1 MPITPRSIYTLT
13 LCLLLASQGS
23 QHVLAADPPA
33 ATQPSAP
40 VPPAAKPPAPA
51 AAAPPPT
58 APSLIAGPKQ
68 PANIRFQFDS
78 IPYPDVLRFFAQIA
92 QKPIIGDIP
101 IEGTLTYFESEPAT
115 YNEAFETL
123 NTILAMRGFTLMESP
138 RFLELVPLR
147 DVTKRPLKIL
157 DGLDENK
164 ELPPGEIVTVVLPLK
179 YLNADTAARS
189 LAPMVSTFGSVTAM
203 AKGRGVIITDRVS
216 NIKRLHS
223 FVGKIDIDNLAEQ
236 RFKTFRLK
244 SASARE
250 VAAIL
255 TNLYAAIS
263 RTQTRIVQQPGQ
275 QPTAAEPPPA
285 IAIAFDERTNT
296 LMVTGSGDQLTS
308 VEALITS
315 LDMPLDGPDQ
325 ISSSIRIFALKSA
338 RAEDLALTI
347 RQTIQTQQAAVAN
360 VNPGTRTPAG
370 KPAMET
376 RIVADAS
383 TNRLVVSAPADQMN
397 AIENLVKQLDQAT
410 TEAGSFR
417 VFKLKSAD
425 AQQLANVVAA
435 AVTDR
440 DAKGA
445 IVQKLRVNAD
455 ARTNALIIAGPA
467 GDIAR
472 AASVIEELDHSPDK
486 ETREVH
492 VVTLKAGDAAA
503 LSAALTRLFAQ
514 QQQQPGVKTTGTAL
528 RVEADAATNSLMISA
543 APGDWSII
551 EGILNQLNDG
561 AVPAMVGSTRIIP
574 LKFAKASEAV
584 ASLREVYAAR
594 AKPADKR
601 SVPVL
606 ISGSDRANSILV
618 TAAAEDQETIAQL
631 LASIDVANSEKVDA
645 VRIVRLQAA
654 DAAALATT
662 LRAMLPPPKPG
673 TQPVLVTAD
682 PRTNSVLLRAPEA
695 EQAMLEEMVS
705 KLDLATQQDARET
718 RIINLT
724 HTQGSTLA
732 PILQQLFV
740 QRAAIVNAGKP
751 GQPQGASPDEAV
763 IIAPA
768 PGDHAIIVDAPK
780 RKMTQVVQLAESL
793 DKPAD
798 QVQSLAQF
806 QSRVYQLTNSRANE
820 VAPSLT
826 RLFAQL
832 PQPPRPPGVQV
843 MPEPAPRFEADVA
856 TNQLLIAATGNQ
868 FVQIEAL
875 IKKLESSSTLTSQ
888 TITVSLKHATAAD
901 VAPAIAAMLT
911 DVSPAGRN
919 VPNATAAMQAKVAA
933 IPATNALVLQG
944 PPEKLAMAQQIIA
957 SLDVEQSSLRMPTIQ
972 VVNLKA
978 AQAPTLAASVNAS
991 LALQAGPVRPGQRAP
1006 DPSENVTVT
1015 AETNSN
1021 SVLVRGPADKL
1032 PSVIEMIKKLD
1043 DQSSMVGS
1051 SVRIYKLANASA
1063 TDLAPLLSTMLNDPG
1078 VNPLAPRP
1086 AGARSTV
1093 PPTLVSPLPAANS
1106 LVVQGSGDRLN
1117 LADEL
1122 IKSFDVAQAA
1132 VGSSTIQIVNL
1143 KNAQAVTLAQAINV
1157 ALQDPPPNPGQP
1169 PVKTDP
1175 TLRVIVTPEVNSNS
1189 VLVKG
1194 PSDKVAAVLEMIIKL
1209 DQNATTNA
1217 NTQVRVFPLKQG
1229 QAVPL
1234 AANLDRL
1241 FRSII
1246 TAQAAGRGA
1255 AAPPPPPFTIT
1266 ADDRTNSL
1274 VVSTTPAHFAIVES
1288 LLQSLDQAPVKSTQN
1303 VHYIWLENAGA
1314 KEVLEKIDAMYRDR
1328 KGPDKPVVQA
1338 DTMSNAVTVICK
1350 DEDFA
1355 MIEQVVAKIDE
1366 LSKDNSR
1373 HVKVVP
1379 VSQIQAETLAQV
1391 LRNIYPQISGKQVIL
1406 SGKAALPPTD
1416 PLQGPTTTQPI
1427 ILRSLLTTSVV
1438 HVGVALADGA
1448 EATTQPA
1455 AAGPEVKGE
1464 AADSGPVTIAVDAAS
1479 NALII
1484 SATKQELA
1492 DIETLIT
1499 QLVSTTG
1506 RGDAEFRI
1514 FKIAQA
1520 DPDSIA
1526 QTLDELYNPKAPA
1539 LKPGQDPKTLPPLP
1553 PPTITV
1559 VADVR
1564 TRNLIVRAK
1573 PTDFPVIQSLVEQLD
1588 KSSTTLSELR
1598 VFTLKN
1604 SDATETAANLKEIFK
1619 LSVATPAA
1627 PVPPGQPGAVPH
1639 EATPQEKRAARL
1651 RQVMD
1656 VRGGGKAGG
1665 KQNDASAVSVSAN
1678 KATNSVVVSAPAE
1691 VMEMVTQIVQEIDQ
1705 SGALASSIAVRIYP
1719 VKNAAPA
1726 ALAVNIREVFAQQ
1739 GGGPGAAA
1747 LNVGPREPMSIS
1759 ADPVGR
1765 VLVVATTIARHE
1777 LIAKVIEEIDQAQA
1791 KATEATSV
1799 VVYTL
1804 KNANAATIAPALSST
1819 LTDPTAGTPTPGQ
1832 RGGAGA
1838 SPMSIRITADPSSN
1852 SLVIRASEDDHKR
1865 IVNLLAQLDANPY
1878 DQSPV
1883 QIIQLQNADAAVLAQ
1898 TLTRVFIPG
1907 GPVAP
1912 GQPGRGQSGK
1922 PTAIIEFDRAA
1933 KTVMVRA
1940 DEKTFQAIKELA
1952 TKLDVNAASGQV
1964 TSVVIPLKHSQAN
1977 TMAAALTPSFQV
1989 PRTRVF
1995 SIDDYVTI
2003 TAEPLSNSV
2012 VVTASAANMARV
2024 TALVEKLDTP
2034 EAQASKAQFVILK
2047 NARATDLAI
2056 VLQRVAAT
2064 SAATPGK
2071 RAQQGVTVSADQG
2084 SNAVVFAG
2092 PPTDI
2097 EPLVKMA
2104 QQLDEAAT
2112 SSTANVYVLPLKN
2125 GDATTT
2131 AAMVRDLY
2139 TQQVAAAAR
2148 AKTPVEP
2155 MAVSADQRAN
2165 ALIVA
2170 TSKPMYEQVAAW
2182 VKELEDMKPAKG
2194 SLRIINL
2201 KSADPVEVD
2210 KAIKGMMNPA
2220 GAPKPGA
2227 PRMPGAPVSGG
2238 DIQTTVLPQQ
2248 RSIIVSAS
2256 DEDFTQIQEL
2266 VNKLDA
2272 TALETKMQVK
2282 LFQLKHASNVR
2293 VAQALTEMGRAAN
2306 PPGKPINPD
2315 EQFTASAIPQTDT
2328 LVISA
2333 PQRKLEE
2340 LGLLIAQLDKPE
2352 MATELS
2358 FRVFVLKHA
2367 TPTKILPT
2375 LQQLLAQIQ
2384 RTRPNDPINAS
2395 ADERTRSI
2403 IITAR
2408 GPVFEQVAE
2417 IIAKL
2422 DQPPAFEQAQVV
2434 IIPLRK
2440 ADATRLAVLLTE
2452 MLRPLPDGQVTPEA
2466 KALQEQVRLLRIK
2479 GVSDGTI
2486 REAVELDLTKPIKIN
2501 ADAAAQG
2508 SNSLVVTSTPE
2519 NIKAMEMLVAA
2530 LDTVPVIEGVK
2541 VRVVHLTNAD
2551 AVSVQAVLHQVFT
2564 QGKTLNQKTGSPA
2577 PGKAEPDSLAGKAL
2591 VSPVSISA
2599 DPRTN
2604 SLIIAGGEESLALAD
2619 LVVADLDRTTGQI
2632 VTDVRLFKLKHVD
2645 PTKIMPMLLSVFAE
2659 SAPAAGTEGVRTQV
2673 TRLRTV
2679 LEPGREGLNA
2689 TTKPSTSV
2697 SDVAKARPALTI
2709 QADASTRTL
2718 IVAARSDVMPL
2729 IADVVQTLDM
2739 PGVAEMNA
2747 VRIFPLANADA
2758 TRLKGVIDSMY
2769 AGPAAAQI
2777 KPEDRPTV
2785 AVDTRTNALVIAAS
2799 DKTFAVVDAM
2809 LRQLDLKNAVDLKD
2823 VKLIALT
2830 NTEATSL
2837 ARTLQQMMD
2846 ARVSR
2851 QTALGAKD
2859 AESVRVVVLADPRS
2873 NSLMVSGSPEGFE
2886 LVKALAAQLDTAK
2899 PATGSEV
2906 QLIPLKSA
2914 NAGSLAQTL
2923 SRMFEQRYTAAASVP
2938 GGAGQALRP
2947 IILPDLRTNSLMVAA
2962 SPDDTRVLMGLL
2974 KQLDVELAGASI
2986 QLTIVP
2992 LKHNDAASIAPMIR
3006 TIFQARMASLLAPGQ
3021 AANPSDHVDVSYD
3034 QLTNSL
3040 VISATKENL
3049 ELIKGLLEKVDVQPP
3064 SVTGVVKL
3072 YTLKNS
3078 DAQRVATMLQTLISQ
3093 GLYKPGAA
3101 IAGANASAAAREKVS
3116 VAVDLRTNVLI
3127 ISASKE
3133 NFAVID
3139 EIIKGVD
3146 DSQDMAANGDIR
3158 LFTLIRSDATR
3169 MGPMLTQFFNSK
3181 RQAEQAAGGSGRS
3194 LPVTIIPD
3202 SRTNSLLVAGSR
3214 ESFAAIEVMIKKLD
3228 GDQAGALNEFKVFYL
3243 KNAAASGL
3251 QPTIQQLFD
3260 QRALKDENKN
3270 NKVTIVADPRV
3281 NALVM
3286 SASPE
3291 DIELAAALVK
3301 RLDIE
3306 PDAPGSKVQVYPLA
3320 KADAVQVA
3328 NTLRSLFSQTGGGTP
3343 GATSAAPGQNGQP
3356 APGSVAPIVISA
3368 DPRLNAVIA
3377 SGNQGDL
3384 DRISQLIAELDGDAN
3399 SRPTE
3404 IRVFPLKN
3412 ADAGELS
3419 ALLTTAI
3426 NKKAGGAA
3434 GVPVAPGATSPAVLQ
3449 FLTRTADGKNV
3460 ISTGLTDGITI
3471 TPDRRTNS
3479 IVISAP
3485 AENMELLDNLV
3496 RSMDTGSPQAA
3507 QIRVFRL
3514 VNADARQMADVLS
3527 QIFKLTGGANARA
3540 FSYTLV
3546 STDEAITQPAGP
3558 TTQPVAKTVTIG
3570 SAEQYALTVTVDVR
3584 TNSLLIGG
3592 ARQHVDLCSDI
3603 IRDLDSSP
3611 AQERMT
3617 ELYRLKNSQ
3626 AVDVQTA
3633 LRAFLDQERTRLVAT
3648 LGADKVGAAQRLL
3661 EREVAV
3667 VAEKMTNTLL
3677 ISASPR
3683 YFEVITKMV
3692 RDLDLPQPQVLIQVV
3707 LAEVTLDDSDS
3718 LGFEWT
3724 YKKGIGNYN
3733 VKTGTDLGVAGDL
3746 LTNGGYSVAV
3756 TGGDISMLLHA
3767 LATKGKLEVL
3777 SRPQVM
3783 ASDNQQAEIKIGQR
3797 VPIITSSRSS
3807 DVTST
3812 TASTFNTISYQDVG
3826 ILLTVTPRI
3835 NDDGFIRLEVAPE
3848 VSSVATTSVQI
3859 SKDVNAV
3866 VINNRSAKTTVSVQD
3881 GHTIVLGGLIT
3892 TKNDEREKKVPI
3904 IGDIPLLGSLFKS
3917 TRKIKERTEL
3927 LIIMTPRVIQNQ
3939 ARADVV
3945 TDIQTDRMKK
3955 VKETDSIETMRSD
3968 FLRLNQPTTQPAE
3981 TKKKEKE
3988 KKDRVESD
3996 DEGTH

>member
-1 MPITPRSIYTLT
+1 MPITPRSIYALT
-13 LCLLLASQGS
+13 LCMLLASHTAEQTF
-23 QHVLAADPPA
+23 AADPPA
-33 ATQPSAP
+33 TQPAGP
-40 VPPAAKPPAPA
+40 KPAAPPAPA
-51 AAAPPPT
+51 AAAPTP
-58 APSLIAGPKQ
+58 PSLIAGPKQ

-123 NTILAMRGFTLMESP
+123 NTILAMRGYTLMESP

-164 ELPPGEIVTVVLPLK
+164 NLPPGEIVTVVLPLK

-223 FVGKIDIDNLAEQ
+223 FVEKIDIDNLAEQ

-250 VAAIL
+250 VAGIL

-263 RTQTRIVQQPGQ
+263 RTQSRMVQQPGQ
-275 QPTAAEPPPA
+275 DRPTASEPPPA

-308 VEALITS
+308 VETLIAS
-315 LDMPLDGPDQ
+315 LDTPLDSPDQ
-325 ISSSIRIFALKSA
+325 VSASIRIFTLKSA
-338 RAEDLALTI
+338 RAEDLAVTL
-347 RQTIQTQQAAVAN
+347 RQAIVTQQAGAPAPTPAN
-360 VNPGTRTPAG
+360 RTAAG
-370 KPAMET
+370 KPMET
-376 RIVADAS
+376 RIVPDVS

-445 IVQKLRVNAD
+445 VIQKLRVNAD
-455 ARTNALIIAGPA
+455 PRTNALIIAGPA

-472 AASVIEELDHSPDK
+472 AENMIEELDRVPDK
-486 ETREVH
+486 EVREVH
-492 VVTLKAGDAAA
+492 VVTLKAGDANA
-503 LSAALTRLFAQ
+503 LAAALTRLFAQ
-514 QQQQPGVKTTGTAL
+514 QQQQAGPKASTSAL
-528 RVEADAATNSLMISA
+528 RVEADVASNSLMISA
-543 APGDWSII
+543 AAGDWSTI
-551 EGILNQLNDG
+551 EGILNKLNDS

-574 LKFAKASEAV
+574 LKHAKASEAA
-584 ASLREVYAAR
+584 ASLREVYANR
-594 AKPADKR
+594 AKPGDKR

-606 ISGSDRANSILV
+606 ISGSDRANSVLV
-618 TAAAEDQETIAQL
+618 TAAADDQETISQL
-631 LASIDVANSEKVDA
+631 LTSIDAPTTEKVDA

-654 DAAALATT
+654 DAGSLATT
-662 LRAMLPPPKPG
+662 LRSMLPPPKPG

-682 PRTNSVLLRAPEA
+682 LRTNSVLLRAPEA

-718 RIINLT
+718 RIIPLA
-724 HTQGSTLA
+724 HTQGSAVA
-732 PILQQLFV
+732 PILQQLYV
-740 QRAAIVNAGKP
+740 QRATIVNATKQ
-751 GQPQGASPDEAV
+751 GQPQGGSSDEAV
-763 IIAPA
+763 IIAAA
-768 PGDHAIIVDAPK
+768 PGDRAIIVDAPK
-780 RKMTQVVQLAESL
+780 RKMTQVAQLAESL
-793 DKPAD
+793 DKPANLETP
-798 QVQSLAQF
+798 SAAAF

-832 PQPPRPPGVQV
+832 PQPPRPAGVQV
-843 MPEPAPRFEADVA
+843 MPEPAPRFEADMA

-868 FVQIEAL
+868 FTQIEAL
-875 IKKLESSSTLTSQ
+875 IKKLETGSTLTSQ
-888 TITVSLKHATAAD
+888 TITVPLKHASAAD
-901 VAPAIAAMLT
+901 LAPALSVMLA
-911 DVSPAGRN
+911 DVPSGSRN
-919 VPNATAAMQAKVAA
+919 IPNASAAMQAKVAA
-933 IPATNALVLQG
+933 VPASNSLVLQG
-944 PPEKLAMAQQIIA
+944 PPEKLAMAQQLVA
-957 SLDVEQSSLRMPTIQ
+957 SLDVEQSALRSPTIQ
-972 VVNLKA
+972 VVNLKS

-991 LALQAGPVRPGQRAP
+991 LAQQAGPLRPGQRAP
-1006 DPSENVTVT
+1006 DPSEIVTVT
-1015 AETNSN
+1015 PETNSN
-1021 SVLVRGPADKL
+1021 SVLVRGPGDKL
-1032 PSVIEMIKKLD
+1032 ASVIEMIKKLD
-1043 DQSSMVGS
+1043 EQSSMVGS
-1051 SVRIYKLANASA
+1051 SVRIYKLANANA
-1063 TDLAPLLSTMLNDPG
+1063 IDLAPLLSTMLNDPG
-1078 VNPLAPRP
+1078 VNPLAPR
-1086 AGARSTV
+1086 AGSARSL

-1106 LVVQGSGDRLN
+1106 LVVQGSGERLN
-1117 LADEL
+1117 LCDEL
-1122 IKSFDVAQAA
+1122 IKSFDVPGAAA
-1132 VGSSTIQIVNL
+1132 VSSTIQIVNL
-1143 KNAQAVTLAQAINV
+1143 KNAQAVTLAQSINL
-1157 ALQDPPPNPGQP
+1157 ALQDPPPAPGQQP
-1169 PVKTDP
+1169 MKTDP
-1175 TLRVIVTPEVNSNS
+1175 ALRVVVTPEINSNS

-1194 PSDKVAAVLEMIIKL
+1194 PSDKVATVLEMISKL
-1209 DQNATTNA
+1209 DQQATTNGD
-1217 NTQVRVFPLKQG
+1217 TQVRVFSLKQG

-1234 AANLDRL
+1234 AANLEKL
-1241 FRSII
+1241 FRAII
-1246 TAQAAGRGA
+1246 ASQAAGRGPS
-1255 AAPPPPPFTIT
+1255 APPPPPFTIT

-1288 LLQSLDQAPVKSTQN
+1288 LLQSLDQSPVKSTQN

-1338 DTMSNAVTVICK
+1338 DTLSNAVTVICK

-1355 MIEQVVAKIDE
+1355 MIEPVIQKIDE

-1373 HVKVVP
+1373 HVKVIP
-1379 VSQIQAETLAQV
+1379 VSQIQAEALAQV
-1391 LRNIYPQISGKQVIL
+1391 LRNIYPQISGKEVII
-1406 SGKAALPPTD
+1406 SGKASVPDA
-1416 PLQGPTTTQPI
+1416 QGGTTTQPV
-1427 ILRSLLTTSVV
+1427 ILRSLLTQTLVQ
-1438 HVGVALADGA
+1438 LGA
-1448 EATTQPA
+1448 AIANGEATTQPA
-1455 AAGPEVKGE
+1455 AADAKEEPP
-1464 AADSGPVTIAVDAAS
+1464 AGPVTIAVDAAS

-1492 DIETLIT
+1492 DIETLIN

-1506 RGDAEFRI
+1506 RGDSEFRI

-1526 QTLDELYNPKAPA
+1526 QTLDDLYNPKAPA

-1588 KSSTTLSELR
+1588 KTATTLSELR

-1604 SDATETAANLKEIFK
+1604 SDATETANNLKEIFK
-1619 LSVATPAA
+1619 LSATTQT
-1627 PVPPGQPGAVPH
+1627 PVPAPGQPPAAAHDP
-1639 EATPQEKRAARL
+1639 TPQEKRAARL
-1651 RQVMD
+1651 KQVLD
-1656 VRGGGKAGG
+1656 VRGGKGAAG

-1678 KATNSVVVSAPAE
+1678 KATNSVVVAAPAD

-1705 SGALASSIAVRIYP
+1705 SGALASSISVRIYP

-1726 ALAVNIREVFAQQ
+1726 ALAANIREVFAQQ
-1739 GGGPGAAA
+1739 AGPPGAASA
-1747 LNVGPREPMSIS
+1747 GPREPMSIS

-1765 VLVVATTIARHE
+1765 VLIVATTIGRHE
-1777 LIAKVIEEIDQAQA
+1777 LIAKVVEEIDQAQA
-1791 KATEATSV
+1791 KATEATTV
-1799 VVYTL
+1799 QVYTL
-1804 KNANAATIAPALSST
+1804 KNATAATLAPALSAT
-1819 LTDPTAGTPTPGQ
+1819 LTDPTAGAATPAP
-1832 RGGAGA
+1832 RGAGA
-1838 SPMSIRITADPSSN
+1838 SPMTIRITADPSSN
-1852 SLVIRASEDDHKR
+1852 SLVVRASEDDHKR
-1865 IVNLLAQLDANPY
+1865 IVNLLTQLDANPY

-1883 QIIQLQNADAAVLAQ
+1883 QIIQLQNADAAQLAQ

-1907 GPVAP
+1907 GPTGQA
-1912 GQPGRGQSGK
+1912 GQPARGQSGK
-1922 PTAIIEFDRAA
+1922 PTAVIEFDRAA
-1933 KTVMVRA
+1933 KTIMVRA
-1940 DEKTFQAIKELA
+1940 DEKTFQAVKELA
-1952 TKLDVNAASGQV
+1952 TKLDQNAASGQV

-1977 TMAAALTPSFQV
+1977 QMAASLAPSFQI

-1995 SIDDYVTI
+1995 SIDDFVTI
-2003 TAEPLSNSV
+2003 TPEPLSNSV

-2034 EAQASKAQFVILK
+2034 EAQASRAQFVILK
-2047 NARATDLAI
+2047 NARATELAT

-2071 RAQQGVTVSADQG
+2071 RNQPGVTVSADQG

-2092 PPTDI
+2092 PPNDI
-2097 EPLVKMA
+2097 DPLVQMA
-2104 QQLDEAAT
+2104 QQLDQAAT
-2112 SSTANVYVLPLKN
+2112 SSAANVYVLPLKN
-2125 GDATTT
+2125 GDAPST

-2139 TQQVAAAAR
+2139 NQQVAAAAR

-2170 TSKPMYEQVAAW
+2170 TSKPMYDQVAGW
-2182 VKELEDMKPAKG
+2182 VKELEEMKPAKG

-2201 KSADPVEVD
+2201 KSADPAEVD
-2210 KAIKGMMNPA
+2210 KAIKGMMNPP

-2227 PRMPGAPVSGG
+2227 LRMPGAPSGG
-2238 DIQTTVLPQQ
+2238 DVQTTVLAQQ

-2256 DEDFTQIQEL
+2256 DEDFAQIQEL

-2272 TALETKMQVK
+2272 SAQEAKMQVK

-2306 PPGKPINPD
+2306 PPGKPVNPE

-2333 PQRKLEE
+2333 PLRKLEE
-2340 LGLLIAQLDKPE
+2340 LDALIAQLDKPE
-2352 MATELS
+2352 MATELT
-2358 FRVFVLKHA
+2358 FRVFQLKNA
-2367 TPTKILPT
+2367 SPTKILPT
-2375 LQQLLAQIQ
+2375 LQQLLAQVQ

-2395 ADERTRSI
+2395 ADERTRSVI
-2403 IITAR
+2403 VTAR
-2408 GPVFEQVAE
+2408 GPVFEQVEE
-2417 IIAKL
+2417 IIKKL
-2422 DQPPAFEQAQVV
+2422 DVAPAFEQAQVV
-2434 IIPLRK
+2434 VIPLRK
-2440 ADATRLAVLLTE
+2440 ADSTRLAALLTE

-2501 ADAAAQG
+2501 ADTAAQG
-2508 SNSLVVTSTPE
+2508 SNSLVITSTPE
-2519 NIKAMEMLVAA
+2519 NIKAMEMLVAT

-2551 AVSVQAVLHQVFT
+2551 AVSVQTVLQQVFA
-2564 QGKTLNQKTGSPA
+2564 QGKTLNQKPGSPA

-2604 SLIIAGGEESLALAD
+2604 TLIVAGGEESLALAD
-2619 LVVADLDRTTGQI
+2619 LVIADLDRTTGQI

-2645 PTKIMPMLLSVFAE
+2645 PTRIMPLLMSVFSE
-2659 SAPAAGTEGVRTQV
+2659 TAPAAGTEGLRTQV

-2679 LEPGREGLNA
+2679 LEAPREGMSA
-2689 TTKPSTSV
+2689 TTKPSTTT
-2697 SDVAKARPALTI
+2697 SDVAKTRPALTI
-2709 QADASTRTL
+2709 QAEPTTRTL
-2718 IVAARSDVMPL
+2718 IVAARSDMMPL

-2739 PGVAEMNA
+2739 PGAADVNA
-2747 VRIFPLANADA
+2747 VRIFPLINADA
-2758 TRLKGVIDSMY
+2758 TRLKGVIDAMY
-2769 AGPAAAQI
+2769 AGPSASQI

-2785 AVDTRTNALVIAAS
+2785 AVDTRTNALVITTS
-2799 DKTFAVVDAM
+2799 DKTFAVIDAM
-2809 LRQLDLKNAVDLKD
+2809 LRQLDLKNAIDLKD

-2830 NTEATSL
+2830 NAEATAL

-2859 AESVRVVVLADPRS
+2859 AESIRVVVLADPRS

-2886 LVKALAAQLDTAK
+2886 LVKSLAAQLDTAK
-2899 PATGSEV
+2899 PALGAEV

-2923 SRMFEQRYTAAASVP
+2923 ARMFEQRYTAAAALP
-2938 GGAGQALRP
+2938 GGAGQSLRP

-2962 SPDDTRVLMGLL
+2962 SPDDHRVLAGLL

-2986 QLTIVP
+2986 QLTVIP

-3006 TIFQARMASLLAPGQ
+3006 TTFQARMTSQAVPGQ
-3021 AANPSDHVDVSYD
+3021 QPNPSDHVDVSYD

-3049 ELIKGLLEKVDVQPP
+3049 ELIKGLLEKVDVEPP
-3064 SVTGVVKL
+3064 SVSGVVKL
-3072 YTLKNS
+3072 YNLKNS
-3078 DAQRVATMLQTLISQ
+3078 DAQRVATMLQSLISQ

-3101 IAGANASAAAREKVS
+3101 IAGANASAAQRERVA

-3127 ISASKE
+3127 VSASKE

-3139 EIIKGVD
+3139 EIVKGID
-3146 DSQDMAANGDIR
+3146 DSQDLAANGDIR

-3181 RQAEQAAGGSGRS
+3181 RQAEQASGGAGRS

-3228 GDQAGALNEFKVFYL
+3228 GDQAGTLNDFKVFYL
-3243 KNAAASGL
+3243 KNAGASGL
-3251 QPTIQQLFD
+3251 QPTLQQLFD
-3260 QRALKDENKN
+3260 QRALKDENRN

-3281 NALVM
+3281 NALVI
-3286 SASPE
+3286 SANPE

-3306 PDAPGSKVQVYPLA
+3306 PDAPGSRVQVYPLV

-3343 GATSAAPGQNGQP
+3343 DATGAAPGANGQP
-3356 APGSVAPIVISA
+3356 APGTVTPIVISA
-3368 DPRLNAVIA
+3368 DPRLNAIVA
-3377 SGNQGDL
+3377 SGSQSDL
-3384 DRISQLIAELDGDAN
+3384 DRISQLITELDGDAN

-3412 ADAGELS
+3412 ADAAELS
-3419 ALLTTAI
+3419 TVLTTAI
-3426 NKKAGGAA
+3426 NKRSGGAA
-3434 GVPVAPGATSPAVLQ
+3434 GVPVAPGAASPTVLQ
-3449 FLTRTADGKNV
+3449 FLTRTADGKSV
-3460 ISTGLTDGITI
+3460 ISSGLSDGITI

-3479 IVISAP
+3479 VVISAP
-3485 AENMELLDNLV
+3485 AENMELLDALV

-3514 VNADARQMADVLS
+3514 INADARQMSEVLS
-3527 QIFKLTGGANARA
+3527 QIFKLQGGANARA

-3546 STDEAITQPAGP
+3546 SGDTTTTQPSADATTQPAGKS
-3558 TTQPVAKTVTIG
+3558 QTVTIG

-3633 LRAFLDQERTRLVAT
+3633 LRAFLDQERQRLVQT
-3648 LGADKVGAAQRLL
+3648 LGTDKVGAAQRLL

-3683 YFEVITKMV
+3683 YFEVISKMV

-3707 LAEVTLDDSDS
+3707 LAEVTLDDSTA

-3733 VKTGTDLGVAGDL
+3733 VKTGTDFGVAQDIL
-3746 LTNGGYSVAV
+3746 STGGYSVAV

-3767 LATKGKLEVL
+3767 LATKGRLEVL

-3797 VPIITSSRSS
+3797 VPIITSSRSLDS
-3807 DVTST
+3807 SSSTS
-3812 TASTFNTISYQDVG
+3812 ASTFNTINYQDVG

-3835 NDDGFIRLEVAPE
+3835 NDDGFIRLDVAPE
-3848 VSSVATTSVQI
+3848 VSSIAATSVQI

-3866 VINNRSAKTTVSVQD
+3866 VINSRSAKTTVSVQD
-3881 GHTIVLGGLIT
+3881 GHTIVIGGLIT
-3892 TKNDEREKKVPI
+3892 SKNEEREKKVPV
-3904 IGDIPLLGSLFKS
+3904 IGDIPLIGNLFKS
-3917 TRKIKERTEL
+3917 TTKKKERTEL
-3927 LIIMTPRVIQNQ
+3927 LVILTPRVIQNQ

-3955 VKETDSIETMRSD
+3955 LKETDSLESMRSD
-3968 FLRLNQPTTQPAE
+3968 FLRLNQPATQPSE
-3981 TKKKEKE
+3981 LKKKKV
-3988 KKDRVESD
+3988 DRIEPE
-3996 DEGTH
+3996 EGNH